1 MASSSDARQRG
12 FVPPQKPP
20 EQMLMRR
27 VEELCRRAVYTGRV
41 CWTDFLSDRQQQLAQ
56 AAVNR
61 AGMGVCRWEGGYPDA
76 ERRVLGIL
84 PEDAPWLEDEPAP
97 VRCIRLQ
104 VRSAQGKLA
113 HRDCLG
119 AVLGLGLDRRSL
131 GDILPDQEGGAYLFC
146 LPPADALI
154 LQQLRQVG
162 RETVEPSLAEE
173 GLPEAADSRARRI
186 QTASLAS
193 LRLDAALAAMLHCS
207 REEAAQLVRTGK
219 VQANHLEMTSPH
231 AAIYEGDI
239 FTIRGKGRFR
249 LESIGG
255 KSRRDR
261 IFIQYYQYE

>member
-1 MASSSDARQRG
+1 
-12 FVPPQKPP
+12 
-20 EQMLMRR
+20 MRR
-27 VEELCRRAVYTGRV
+27 VEELCRRAVYTGQV

-61 AGMGVCRWEGGYPDA
+61 AGMGECRWEGGYPDA

-84 PEDAPWLEDEPAP
+84 SGDAPWQAEEPAP
-97 VRCIRLQ
+97 VRCIWLQ
-104 VRSAQGKLA
+104 PRSAQGKLA

-119 AVLGLGLDRRSL
+119 AILGLGLDRRSL
-131 GDILPDQEGGAYLFC
+131 GDILPGEEGGAAVFC
-146 LPPADALI
+146 LPPADQLI

-162 RETVEPSLAEE
+162 RETVEPRLVEE
-173 GLPEAADSRARRI
+173 GQLPAAAVRPRRI

-207 REEAAQLVRTGK
+207 REDAAQLVRTGK

-239 FTIRGKGRFR
+239 FTVRGKGRFR
-249 LESIGG
+249 LETIGG

-261 IFIQYYQYE
+261 IFIQYFQYE

>member
-1 MASSSDARQRG
+1 M
-12 FVPPQKPP
+12 
-20 EQMLMRR
+20 
-27 VEELCRRAVYTGRV
+27 
-41 CWTDFLSDRQQQLAQ
+41 
-56 AAVNR
+56 
-61 AGMGVCRWEGGYPDA
+61 
-76 ERRVLGIL
+76 
-84 PEDAPWLEDEPAP
+84 
-97 VRCIRLQ
+97 
-104 VRSAQGKLA
+104 
-113 HRDCLG
+113 
-119 AVLGLGLDRRSL
+119 
-131 GDILPDQEGGAYLFC
+131 
-146 LPPADALI
+146 
-154 LQQLRQVG
+154 G

-239 FTIRGKGRFR
+239 FTIRGKGRFQ

>member
-1 MASSSDARQRG
+1 MASSSDSRQRG
-12 FVPPQKPP
+12 FVPPQNAE
-20 EQMLMRR
+20 EQLLMRR
-27 VEELCRRAVYTGRV
+27 VEELCRRAVYTGQV

-61 AGMGVCRWEGGYPDA
+61 AGMGECRWEGGYPDA

-84 PEDAPWLEDEPAP
+84 PEDAPWLADEPAP
-97 VRCIRLQ
+97 VRCIWLQ
-104 VRSAQGKLA
+104 PRSPQGKLA

-119 AVLGLGLDRRSL
+119 AILGLGLDRRSL
-131 GDILPDQEGGAYLFC
+131 GDILPDEEGGAAVFC
-146 LPPADALI
+146 LPPADELI

-162 RETVEPSLAEE
+162 RETVEPRLLEE
-173 GLPEAADSRARRI
+173 GQLPAAAERPRRI

-207 REEAAQLVRTGK
+207 REDAAQLVRTGK

-239 FTIRGKGRFR
+239 FTIRGRGRFR
-249 LESIGG
+249 LEAIGG

>member
-12 FVPPQKPP
+12 FVPPQNPE

-131 GDILPDQEGGAYLFC
+131 GDK
-146 LPPADALI
+146 
-154 LQQLRQVG
+154 
-162 RETVEPSLAEE
+162 
-173 GLPEAADSRARRI
+173 AADSRARRI

-207 REEAAQLVRTGK
+207 REEAAQLVRTGR

>member
-1 MASSSDARQRG
+1 
-12 FVPPQKPP
+12 
-20 EQMLMRR
+20 MLMRR

-84 PEDAPWLEDEPAP
+84 PEDASWLEDEPAP

-104 VRSAQGKLA
+104 VCSAQGKLA